1 MISTIG
7 FHTFTISRS
16 ISQETATSIFEDF
29 KKYRDETGE
38 IEIIG
43 PIKYDIDPNGRHCE
57 IVYPHKFK
65 GITWKIRF
73 SDRGF
78 MVDGEYKSCSIKATI
93 NPKVLAGERTYIVA
107 ANAGYLE
114 KVEKVFNLE
123 AKKISP
129 LLGKFHNYSLNR
141 LDYCINF
148 NVKELYPEC
157 SPELLEKLSEY
168 IMELIKRADIPNYYT
183 EEYRKEYQFYLKCRS
198 MTINCYL
205 KYYELYEKFPDCPD
219 LEDSRYIIR
228 FETQF
233 KYPKVYSKSKKI
245 KEQIADSH
253 AMLTDKL
260 TKQGFYKFYE
270 NENEIDRAAMFEEL
284 KEMSASKL
292 ILFKKIMSDS
302 MCAEVIKYY
311 VKRVIKPGDYFSFD
325 VAKNIIESRVSK
337 WEKVTRLVDTLKL
350 IDQCSGISKAKA
362 TLQGK
367 ELENFRRSLREL
379 AEIGVNPVVIP
390 EEWGISQ
397 IPHLLDTYY
406 NKIQN
411 GNMPLTYGMKYE
423 IENYNENKGY
433 VNLFDS

>member
-1 MISTIG
+1 M
-7 FHTFTISRS
+7 
-16 ISQETATSIFEDF
+16 
-29 KKYRDETGE
+29 
-38 IEIIG
+38 
-43 PIKYDIDPNGRHCE
+43 
-57 IVYPHKFK
+57 
-65 GITWKIRF
+65 
-73 SDRGF
+73 
-78 MVDGEYKSCSIKATI
+78 
-93 NPKVLAGERTYIVA
+93 
-107 ANAGYLE
+107 
-114 KVEKVFNLE
+114 
-123 AKKISP
+123 
-129 LLGKFHNYSLNR
+129 
-141 LDYCINF
+141 
-148 NVKELYPEC
+148 
-157 SPELLEKLSEY
+157 
-168 IMELIKRADIPNYYT
+168 
-183 EEYRKEYQFYLKCRS
+183 KCRS